1 MVNMDLTLKDRLII
15 SNQLKIL
22 EKLYPDEASYYS
34 AQRKAIENGYKHH
47 YDDLVTYFFDEM
59 PEEDSK
65 EVVDILD
72 MYRALT
78 FSYQNLGDK
87 SGIGETSI
95 RFRGF
100 DGNNEASQLVYVGYF
115 IVDLE
120 RFDELK
126 YGQKSPDFN
135 SHAPMLDKYRR
146 MLTVWNGLENRF
158 ELSKEQI
165 IAILQA

>member
-1 MVNMDLTLKDRLII
+1 MDLSLKDRLII

-22 EKLYPDEASYYS
+22 EKLYPDEASYYA
-34 AQRKAIENGYKHH
+34 AQRKAIENGYKSH
-47 YDDLVTYFFDEM
+47 YDDLVNYFSDEM
-59 PEEDSK
+59 PEEDSR

-78 FSYQNLGDK
+78 FSYQKLGDT
-87 SGIGETSI
+87 SGISEASI

-100 DGNNEASQLVYVGYF
+100 DGNNESSQLVYAGYF
-115 IVDLE
+115 IIDLE
-120 RFDELK
+120 RFEELK
-126 YGQKSPDFN
+126 YGQKYPDLN

-146 MLTVWNGLENRF
+146 MLTIWNDLENRF

-165 IAILQA
+165 ITILQA

>member
-1 MVNMDLTLKDRLII
+1 MDLTLKDRLII

-34 AQRKAIENGYKHH
+34 TQRKAIENGYKLH
-47 YDDLVTYFFDEM
+47 YDDLVAYFFDEM

-65 EVVDILD
+65 EVLDILS

-78 FSYQNLGDK
+78 SSYHRLEDK
-87 SGIGETSI
+87 EGINEERI

-100 DGNNEASQLVYVGYF
+100 DGNNEASQLVYTGYF
-115 IVDLE
+115 IVDLD

-135 SHAPMLDKYRR
+135 SHAPMLDKYRQ
-146 MLTVWNGLENRF
+146 MLSVWNGFGNTY

-165 IAILQA
+165 VAILRA